1 MDAMQDVVGA
11 VDGTHISCTPDV
23 ARRDAYRNRHGYCSQ
38 NILVA
43 CSFDMLFIYIL
54 AGWEGSAHD
63 TYVLNNALDN
73 PRNPFPR
80 PPPGLKYMY
89 IHIHLSL

>member
-1 MDAMQDVVGA
+1 MHVMQNVVRA
-11 VDGTHISCTPDV
+11 VDGTHIRCTPIA
-23 ARRDAYRNRHGYCSQ
+23 ARRDAYQNIHGYCLQ

-54 AGWEGSAHD
+54 AGWERSTHD
-63 TYVLNNALDN
+63 TFVLNNVLDN

-80 PPPGLKYMY
+80 PPPGLFFLQ
-89 IHIHLSL
+89 I